1 MLHLIL
7 IIVLGVLLFAA
18 AVAGV
23 VLFSKMQ
30 GRINALLKA
39 LSELATN
46 HAKLKERFE
55 TMDGVFSK
63 ASELIEAA
71 KEREEEA
78 ARSEKLFQ
86 DGINAIVN
94 YDYMDAIRKK
104 NGNG

>member
-1 MLHLIL
+1 MLYLIL

-18 AVAGV
+18 VISGI
-23 VLFSKMQ
+23 VLYSKMQ
-30 GRINALLKA
+30 GRVDGLLKDLAGLA
-39 LSELATN
+39 LEHS
-46 HAKLKERFE
+46 KLKARFD

-78 ARSEKLFQ
+78 AKSEKLFQ
-86 DGINAIVN
+86 DGINSIVN